1 MHKMFEQIGIHKSWE
16 ILEAPLAIVAKSKN
30 FPTQTQW

>member
-1 MHKMFEQIGIHKSWE
+1 MNKDTQILGNPGV
-16 ILEAPLAIVAKSKN
+16 PLAIVSKSKN